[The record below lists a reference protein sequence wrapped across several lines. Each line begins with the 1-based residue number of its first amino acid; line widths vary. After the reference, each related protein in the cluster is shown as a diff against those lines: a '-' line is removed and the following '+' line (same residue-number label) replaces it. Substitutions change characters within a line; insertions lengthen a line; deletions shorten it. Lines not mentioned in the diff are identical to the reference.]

1 MENPYLKNIRRTLKM
16 PLINSETNYRLTWK
30 EDYVISSAIGTLTYA
45 ITNTQVYIAVV
56 SSTVNS
62 K

>member
-1 MENPYLKNIRRTLKM
+1 M

-45 ITNTQVYIAVV
+45 KTNTQVYIAVV
-56 SSTVNS
+56 SRTVNS

>member
-1 MENPYLKNIRRTLKM
+1 M

-30 EDYVISSAIGTLTYA
+30 EDYVISPAIGTLTYA
-45 ITNTQVYIAVV
+45 KTNTQVYIAVV
-56 SSTVNS
+56 SRTVNS